1 MVPVV
6 LITFILFLAYYAYRR
21 KQIDKV
27 NTQKESDFWQR
38 ENDANSTRKQDIT
51 NLDYIQIPVDTFPVG
66 AYPNEG
72 YEETEQQLLALSE
85 QKILNLTGISNTDL
99 KLQYGVSNLAILS
112 DCDERFTTLVRLLTD
127 YARGL
132 AEHAHIDDAI
142 RVLEFGVSI
151 KSDVTENYTLLAGLY
166 QEKGETAKISDLI
179 ESADSLNSLSKDT
192 IRKKLRE
199 ILS

>member
-1 MVPVV
+1 MIMERRHTMVPVV

-51 NLDYIQIPVDTFPVG
+51 NLDYIQIPVDTFPIG

-127 YARGL
+127 YAKGL

-142 RVLEFGVSI
+142 RVVSA
-151 KSDVTENYTLLAGLY
+151 SRVMLRR
-166 QEKGETAKISDLI
+166 
-179 ESADSLNSLSKDT
+179 T
-192 IRKKLRE
+192 IR
-199 ILS
+199 S

>member
-51 NLDYIQIPVDTFPVG
+51 NLDYIQIPVG

-127 YARGL
+127 YAKGL

>member
-127 YARGL
+127 YAKGL

-151 KSDVTENYTLLAGLY
+151 KSDVTENYTLLARR
-166 QEKGETAKISDLI
+166 T
-179 ESADSLNSLSKDT
+179 LSGK
-192 IRKKLRE
+192 RRNRQNF
-199 ILS
+199 

>member
-51 NLDYIQIPVDTFPVG
+51 NLDYIQIPVDTFPIG

-85 QKILNLTGISNTDL
+85 QKILNLTG
-99 KLQYGVSNLAILS
+99 VSNLAILS

-127 YARGL
+127 YAKGL

>member
-51 NLDYIQIPVDTFPVG
+51 NLDYIQIPVDTFPIG

-85 QKILNLTGISNTDL
+85 QNILNLTGISNTDL

-127 YARGL
+127 YAKAL
-132 AEHAHIDDAI
+132 PNMHTSMM
-142 RVLEFGVSI
+142 L
-151 KSDVTENYTLLAGLY
+151 
-166 QEKGETAKISDLI
+166 
-179 ESADSLNSLSKDT
+179 SAF
-192 IRKKLRE
+192 
-199 ILS
+199 

>member
-66 AYPNEG
+66 AYP
-72 YEETEQQLLALSE
+72 T
-85 QKILNLTGISNTDL
+85 
-99 KLQYGVSNLAILS
+99 
-112 DCDERFTTLVRLLTD
+112 
-127 YARGL
+127 
-132 AEHAHIDDAI
+132 
-142 RVLEFGVSI
+142 
-151 KSDVTENYTLLAGLY
+151 
-166 QEKGETAKISDLI
+166 
-179 ESADSLNSLSKDT
+179 KDT
-192 IRKKLRE
+192 RKRNSSYLLFPNRR
-199 ILS
+199 S

>member
-1 MVPVV
+1 MC
-6 LITFILFLAYYAYRR
+6 IR
-21 KQIDKV
+21 D
-27 NTQKESDFWQR
+27 S
-38 ENDANSTRKQDIT
+38 
-51 NLDYIQIPVDTFPVG
+51 
-66 AYPNEG
+66 
-72 YEETEQQLLALSE
+72 
-85 QKILNLTGISNTDL
+85 
-99 KLQYGVSNLAILS
+99 S

-127 YARGL
+127 YAKGL

>member
-6 LITFILFLAYYAYRR
+6 LIAFILFLAYYAYRR

-27 NTQKESDFWQR
+27 NTQKESDFWKR

-51 NLDYIQIPVDTFPVG
+51 NLDYIQIPVDTFPIG

-99 KLQYGVSNLAILS
+99 KLQYYS
-112 DCDERFTTLVRLLTD
+112 
-127 YARGL
+127 
-132 AEHAHIDDAI
+132 
-142 RVLEFGVSI
+142 
-151 KSDVTENYTLLAGLY
+151 
-166 QEKGETAKISDLI
+166 
-179 ESADSLNSLSKDT
+179 
-192 IRKKLRE
+192 
-199 ILS
+199 

>member
-51 NLDYIQIPVDTFPVG
+51 NLDYIQIPVDFPVG

-127 YARGL
+127 YAKGL

>member
-127 YARGL
+127 YAKGL

-151 KSDVTENYTLLAGLY
+151 KSDVTENALTRTLSGKRRNR
-166 QEKGETAKISDLI
+166 Q
-179 ESADSLNSLSKDT
+179 NF
-192 IRKKLRE
+192 
-199 ILS
+199 

>member
-38 ENDANSTRKQDIT
+38 ENDANSTRNRYHKFR
-51 NLDYIQIPVDTFPVG
+51 YIQIPVDTFPVG

-127 YARGL
+127 YAKGL

>member
-1 MVPVV
+1 MN
-6 LITFILFLAYYAYRR
+6 A
-21 KQIDKV
+21 
-27 NTQKESDFWQR
+27 
-38 ENDANSTRKQDIT
+38 
-51 NLDYIQIPVDTFPVG
+51 
-66 AYPNEG
+66 
-72 YEETEQQLLALSE
+72 
-85 QKILNLTGISNTDL
+85 
-99 KLQYGVSNLAILS
+99 
-112 DCDERFTTLVRLLTD
+112 FTTLVRLLTD
-127 YARGL
+127 YAKGL